1 MKSSPAIQQT
11 HTQLVAGQYTYYQQD
26 CIGKGAW
33 GSVFKAKDAK
43 GNYVALKK
51 MNKFQI
57 EAT

>member
-33 GSVFKAKDAK
+33 GSVFKVD
-43 GNYVALKK
+43 N
-51 MNKFQI
+51 
-57 EAT
+57 